1 MHRPDDSNCLKNIY
15 KSSSSTYP
23 QALLLLLI
31 FLYIKKNKLVRNE
44 KGGRMEFK
52 INRNTFLDGIQKT
65 LGIVEKKTTTPILN
79 NVLLKAENNHLKII
93 ATDREISLIS
103 DYEADIAE
111 KGEITLSAKKLY
123 EMVREIQGDLV
134 HFTKSANNI
143 IKVTSQRAVYK
154 IPGLPA
160 DDFPNVAESQDVTFY
175 NIPGQLLKDL
185 INKTSFAMASDET
198 RKNLNGVL
206 LETSTDGS
214 NHIWRM
220 VATDGH
226 RLAVAKVST
235 ADPCPEMTKGMII
248 PRKGLME
255 VKKIIDINENIGI
268 GLHKNMFVV
277 KTDNTILKVN
287 LVDAEYPDYKRVIP
301 SEKGI
306 AVTLDKESFLHALRR
321 MNVVSSER
329 YSGVII
335 SFTEGKMT
343 LNSTNL
349 DVGEATEE
357 IDIAYTGED
366 MDVGFNVNYVID
378 AVSVVSAEN
387 VVLEVG
393 VGLKPTVVKPLDGDQ
408 YLCIVMPLKI

>member
-1 MHRPDDSNCLKNIY
+1 
-15 KSSSSTYP
+15 
-23 QALLLLLI
+23 
-31 FLYIKKNKLVRNE
+31 
-44 KGGRMEFK
+44 MEFK
-52 INRNTFLDGIQKT
+52 VNRNIFLDGIQKT

-79 NVLLKAENNHLKII
+79 NVLLKAETNKIKII

-103 DYEADIAE
+103 DYDADIAE

-123 EMVREIQGDLV
+123 EMVREIQGEVV

-143 IKVTSQRAVYK
+143 VKVTCQRAVYK

-160 DDFPNVAESQDVTFY
+160 DDFPSVADSQQVEFF
-175 NIPGQLLKDL
+175 NILGSVLKDL
-185 INKTSFAMASDET
+185 ISKTSFAMAFDES

-206 LETSTDGS
+206 LETTSDGK

-226 RLAVAKVST
+226 RLAMARAITV
-235 ADPCPEMTKGMII
+235 DPCPELAKGIII
-248 PRKGLME
+248 PRKGLLE
-255 VKKIIDINENIGI
+255 VKKLMDVHENVSIGI
-268 GLHKNMFVV
+268 HKNMFVV
-277 KTDNTILKVN
+277 KTENTILKVN

-301 SEKGI
+301 AEKGVS
-306 AVTLDKESFLHALRR
+306 VTLDKELFLHALRR

-335 SFTEGKMT
+335 SFTADKMT

-357 IDIAYTGED
+357 IDIVYTGED

-378 AVSVVSAEN
+378 AVSAISIDN
-387 VVLEVG
+387 VVMEVG
-393 VGLKPTVVKPLDGDQ
+393 VGLKPTLIKPAEGDN